1 MNVATKIF
9 AAVAGAALLAT
20 SALAS
25 QPVRPAPASI
35 TASKVGLSLGARV
48 GAPVSKSSNLAGA
61 GTGYALLGLVAVGA
75 AVGIATASGGHSH
88 SVSP

>member
-1 MNVATKIF
+1 M
-9 AAVAGAALLAT
+9 
-20 SALAS
+20 
-25 QPVRPAPASI
+25 
-35 TASKVGLSLGARV
+35 SLGARV
-48 GAPVSKSSNLAGA
+48 GAPVSKSSNFTSA